1 MAEDFDQA
9 MTDERLDTLERWKDD
24 MERRFAEAFPG
35 GDHVGH
41 CRYHTLMIEEIEGRK
56 RLRQAVM
63 EKTVAGLVWSA
74 MLGIGIAAWQYIKT
88 MLKA

>member
-1 MAEDFDQA
+1 
-9 MTDERLDTLERWKDD
+9 
-24 MERRFAEAFPG
+24 
-35 GDHVGH
+35 
-41 CRYHTLMIEEIEGRK
+41 
-56 RLRQAVM
+56 VM